1 MNVYDFD
8 DTIFRGDSTRAFWAY
23 CLKRA
28 PGLARFLPRQC
39 AAAVR
44 YALGRTAKEA
54 FKEAFFSFLQG
65 VPDADAWAED
75 FWRTHERRFRP
86 WYLAQKQP
94 DDLVVS
100 ASPEFLLAPAC
111 RRLGIR
117 PPIASRVDARTAA
130 VRYALGRTAKEAF
143 KEAFFSFLQGVPDAD
158 AWAEDFW
165 RTHERRF
172 RPWYLA
178 QKQPDDLV
186 VSASPEFLLAP
197 ACRRLGIR
205 PPIASRVDARTG
217 RYTGLNCKGAEKVS
231 RFREQYPDA
240 EIGQFYSDSRSDA
253 PLAHLARRAFLVRGD
268 SYTSWEV

>member
-44 YALGRTAKEA
+44 YG
-54 FKEAFFSFLQG
+54 QG

-94 DDLVVS
+94 DDLV
-100 ASPEFLLAPAC
+100 
-111 RRLGIR
+111 I
-117 PPIASRVDARTAA
+117 
-130 VRYALGRTAKEAF
+130 
-143 KEAFFSFLQGVPDAD
+143 
-158 AWAEDFW
+158 
-165 RTHERRF
+165 
-172 RPWYLA
+172 
-178 QKQPDDLV
+178 
-186 VSASPEFLLAP
+186 SASPEFLLAP

>member
-65 VPDADAWAED
+65 VPDADAW
-75 FWRTHERRFRP
+75 
-86 WYLAQKQP
+86 
-94 DDLVVS
+94 
-100 ASPEFLLAPAC
+100 
-111 RRLGIR
+111 
-117 PPIASRVDARTAA
+117 
-130 VRYALGRTAKEAF
+130 
-143 KEAFFSFLQGVPDAD
+143 
-158 AWAEDFW
+158 
-165 RTHERRF
+165 
-172 RPWYLA
+172 A

>member
-1 MNVYDFD
+1 MMAAVL
-8 DTIFRGDSTRAFWAY
+8 S
-23 CLKRA
+23 L
-28 PGLARFLPRQC
+28 GLAL
-39 AAAVR
+39 
-44 YALGRTAKEA
+44 LG
-54 FKEAFFSFLQG
+54 G
-65 VPDADAWAED
+65 IIC
-75 FWRTHERRFRP
+75 
-86 WYLAQKQP
+86 LAQALRLSVP
-94 DDLVVS
+94 RLYGALV
-100 ASPEFLLAPAC
+100 
-111 RRLGIR
+111 
-117 PPIASRVDARTAA
+117 IAV
-130 VRYALGRTAKEAF
+130 
-143 KEAFFSFLQGVPDAD
+143 
-158 AWAEDFW
+158 
-165 RTHERRF
+165 F

>member
-1 MNVYDFD
+1 M
-8 DTIFRGDSTRAFWAY
+8 
-23 CLKRA
+23 
-28 PGLARFLPRQC
+28 
-39 AAAVR
+39 
-44 YALGRTAKEA
+44 
-54 FKEAFFSFLQG
+54 
-65 VPDADAWAED
+65 
-75 FWRTHERRFRP
+75 
-86 WYLAQKQP
+86 
-94 DDLVVS
+94 
-100 ASPEFLLAPAC
+100 
-111 RRLGIR
+111 
-117 PPIASRVDARTAA
+117 
-130 VRYALGRTAKEAF
+130 
-143 KEAFFSFLQGVPDAD
+143 QGVPDAD

-253 PLAHLARRAFLVRGD
+253 PLAHLARRAFLRPGRFLHLMGGVRLRSRAAAADIFSTTKARPEQANRPIQGALFRFD
-268 SYTSWEV
+268 VSASRAAGQSLPREAPVAARPAGTPSARPPCTTRSAGAGSRVMAGPCTGRGCCTRGIRPCCAASMAARRRASLRFLRCALTYAT

>member
-1 MNVYDFD
+1 MMAAVL
-8 DTIFRGDSTRAFWAY
+8 S
-23 CLKRA
+23 L
-28 PGLARFLPRQC
+28 GLAL
-39 AAAVR
+39 
-44 YALGRTAKEA
+44 LG
-54 FKEAFFSFLQG
+54 G
-65 VPDADAWAED
+65 IIC
-75 FWRTHERRFRP
+75 
-86 WYLAQKQP
+86 LAQTLRLSVP
-94 DDLVVS
+94 LLYGALVITV
-100 ASPEFLLAPAC
+100 
-111 RRLGIR
+111 
-117 PPIASRVDARTAA
+117 
-130 VRYALGRTAKEAF
+130 
-143 KEAFFSFLQGVPDAD
+143 
-158 AWAEDFW
+158 
-165 RTHERRF
+165 F

>member
-1 MNVYDFD
+1 MMYAVL
-8 DTIFRGDSTRAFWAY
+8 S
-23 CLKRA
+23 L
-28 PGLARFLPRQC
+28 GLALLDGI
-39 AAAVR
+39 VR
-44 YALGRTAKEA
+44 
-54 FKEAFFSFLQG
+54 
-65 VPDADAWAED
+65 
-75 FWRTHERRFRP
+75 
-86 WYLAQKQP
+86 LAQVLRLSAP
-94 DDLVVS
+94 LLYGALVITV
-100 ASPEFLLAPAC
+100 
-111 RRLGIR
+111 
-117 PPIASRVDARTAA
+117 
-130 VRYALGRTAKEAF
+130 
-143 KEAFFSFLQGVPDAD
+143 
-158 AWAEDFW
+158 
-165 RTHERRF
+165 F

>member
-44 YALGRTAKEA
+44 
-54 FKEAFFSFLQG
+54 
-65 VPDADAWAED
+65 
-75 FWRTHERRFRP
+75 
-86 WYLAQKQP
+86 
-94 DDLVVS
+94 
-100 ASPEFLLAPAC
+100 
-111 RRLGIR
+111 
-117 PPIASRVDARTAA
+117 
-130 VRYALGRTAKEAF
+130 
-143 KEAFFSFLQGVPDAD
+143 VPDAD

>member
-94 DDLVVS
+94 DWSFLPHRNFCWRPPAAGWVS
-100 ASPEFLLAPAC
+100 ARPSPP
-111 RRLGIR
+111 
-117 PPIASRVDARTAA
+117 V
-130 VRYALGRTAKEAF
+130 
-143 KEAFFSFLQGVPDAD
+143 
-158 AWAEDFW
+158 
-165 RTHERRF
+165 
-172 RPWYLA
+172 
-178 QKQPDDLV
+178 
-186 VSASPEFLLAP
+186 
-197 ACRRLGIR
+197 
-205 PPIASRVDARTG
+205 
-217 RYTGLNCKGAEKVS
+217 
-231 RFREQYPDA
+231 
-240 EIGQFYSDSRSDA
+240 
-253 PLAHLARRAFLVRGD
+253 
-268 SYTSWEV
+268 

>member
-117 PPIASRVDARTAA
+117 PPIASRVTPGAR
-130 VRYALGRTAKEAF
+130 
-143 KEAFFSFLQGVPDAD
+143 
-158 AWAEDFW
+158 
-165 RTHERRF
+165 
-172 RPWYLA
+172 
-178 QKQPDDLV
+178 
-186 VSASPEFLLAP
+186 
-197 ACRRLGIR
+197 I
-205 PPIASRVDARTG
+205 
-217 RYTGLNCKGAEKVS
+217 YTGAISGCGNRAVLF
-231 RFREQYPDA
+231 RF
-240 EIGQFYSDSRSDA
+240 
-253 PLAHLARRAFLVRGD
+253 PLRRAVGAPGTPRLSGPGRFLHLMGGVRLRSRAAAAD
-268 SYTSWEV
+268 I

>member
-100 ASPEFLLAPAC
+100 RASTARERKRCRVSGSNIRMRRSGSFIPIPAQT
-111 RRLGIR
+111 RR
-117 PPIASRVDARTAA
+117 
-130 VRYALGRTAKEAF
+130 
-143 KEAFFSFLQGVPDAD
+143 
-158 AWAEDFW
+158 W
-165 RTHERRF
+165 RTWHAVPFWSGEILTPHGRCN
-172 RPWYLA
+172 
-178 QKQPDDLV
+178 
-186 VSASPEFLLAP
+186 AP
-197 ACRRLGIR
+197 FPRGC
-205 PPIASRVDARTG
+205 G
-217 RYTGLNCKGAEKVS
+217 RYFQHNKS
-231 RFREQYPDA
+231 
-240 EIGQFYSDSRSDA
+240 A
-253 PLAHLARRAFLVRGD
+253 P
-268 SYTSWEV
+268 

>member
-1 MNVYDFD
+1 MQRARQNAESALAVILEFQQVFCQDRRGG
-8 DTIFRGDSTRAFWAY
+8 IFRCHRCMVKLQIVAMDGFTARAVCICGFPGFGVCY
-23 CLKRA
+23 LQGGQQLFGVCL
-28 PGLARFLPRQC
+28 RQC
-39 AAAVR
+39 A
-44 YALGRTAKEA
+44 
-54 FKEAFFSFLQG
+54 
-65 VPDADAWAED
+65 
-75 FWRTHERRFRP
+75 
-86 WYLAQKQP
+86 
-94 DDLVVS
+94 
-100 ASPEFLLAPAC
+100 
-111 RRLGIR
+111 
-117 PPIASRVDARTAA
+117 AA

>member
-94 DDLVVS
+94 DDLVIS

-117 PPIASRVDARTAA
+117 PPIAS
-130 VRYALGRTAKEAF
+130 L
-143 KEAFFSFLQGVPDAD
+143 
-158 AWAEDFW
+158 
-165 RTHERRF
+165 
-172 RPWYLA
+172 
-178 QKQPDDLV
+178 
-186 VSASPEFLLAP
+186 
-197 ACRRLGIR
+197 
-205 PPIASRVDARTG
+205 VDARTG

>member
-117 PPIASRVDARTAA
+117 PPIASRVDART
-130 VRYALGRTAKEAF
+130 
-143 KEAFFSFLQGVPDAD
+143 
-158 AWAEDFW
+158 
-165 RTHERRF
+165 
-172 RPWYLA
+172 
-178 QKQPDDLV
+178 
-186 VSASPEFLLAP
+186 
-197 ACRRLGIR
+197 
-205 PPIASRVDARTG
+205 G

-231 RFREQYPDA
+231 RFRMRRSGSFIPIPAQTRRWRTWHAAPFWSG
-240 EIGQFYSDSRSDA
+240 EILTPHGRCKA
-253 PLAHLARRAFLVRGD
+253 PFPRGCGRYFQHNK
-268 SYTSWEV
+268 SAP

>member
-1 MNVYDFD
+1 MV
-8 DTIFRGDSTRAFWAY
+8 TERGGGYTWCGNSS
-23 CLKRA
+23 
-28 PGLARFLPRQC
+28 Q
-39 AAAVR
+39 
-44 YALGRTAKEA
+44 AK
-54 FKEAFFSFLQG
+54 L
-65 VPDADAWAED
+65 
-75 FWRTHERRFRP
+75 TP
-86 WYLAQKQP
+86 WYNDPVCDPTGSFMLIMNKHSGRVCQIEAGTLAHTARTVRCGFGYS
-94 DDLVVS
+94 LYTG
-100 ASPEFLLAPAC
+100 EEG
-111 RRLGIR
+111 GIR
-117 PPIASRVDARTAA
+117 MAECVFTDDDTAA

-217 RYTGLNCKGAEKVS
+217 RYTGLNCKGAEKGS

>member
-54 FKEAFFSFLQG
+54 FKEAFF
-65 VPDADAWAED
+65 
-75 FWRTHERRFRP
+75 
-86 WYLAQKQP
+86 YL
-94 DDLVVS
+94 
-100 ASPEFLLAPAC
+100 FGRAC
-111 RRLGIR
+111 RTRTPGRRISGARMNAGSARGIWPR
-117 PPIASRVDARTAA
+117 SSRT
-130 VRYALGRTAKEAF
+130 TW
-143 KEAFFSFLQGVPDAD
+143 SF
-158 AWAEDFW
+158 
-165 RTHERRF
+165 
-172 RPWYLA
+172 
-178 QKQPDDLV
+178 
-186 VSASPEFLLAP
+186 SASPEFLLAP

>member
-94 DDLVVS
+94 DDLV
-100 ASPEFLLAPAC
+100 
-111 RRLGIR
+111 I
-117 PPIASRVDARTAA
+117 
-130 VRYALGRTAKEAF
+130 
-143 KEAFFSFLQGVPDAD
+143 
-158 AWAEDFW
+158 
-165 RTHERRF
+165 
-172 RPWYLA
+172 
-178 QKQPDDLV
+178 
-186 VSASPEFLLAP
+186 SASPEFLLAP

-217 RYTGLNCKGAEKVS
+217 RYTGLNCKGSGKGVAFPGAISGCGNRAVLF
-231 RFREQYPDA
+231 RF
-240 EIGQFYSDSRSDA
+240 
-253 PLAHLARRAFLVRGD
+253 PLRRAVGAPGTPCLSGPGD

>member
-1 MNVYDFD
+1 M
-8 DTIFRGDSTRAFWAY
+8 
-23 CLKRA
+23 
-28 PGLARFLPRQC
+28 
-39 AAAVR
+39 
-44 YALGRTAKEA
+44 
-54 FKEAFFSFLQG
+54 
-65 VPDADAWAED
+65 
-75 FWRTHERRFRP
+75 
-86 WYLAQKQP
+86 
-94 DDLVVS
+94 
-100 ASPEFLLAPAC
+100 
-111 RRLGIR
+111 
-117 PPIASRVDARTAA
+117 
-130 VRYALGRTAKEAF
+130 
-143 KEAFFSFLQGVPDAD
+143 PDAD

-253 PLAHLARRAFLVRGD
+253 PLAHLARRAFLVGEILTPHGRCKAPFPRGCGRYFQHNK
-268 SYTSWEV
+268 SAP

>member
-94 DDLVVS
+94 DDLVVDLRFVGGQKS
-100 ASPEFLLAPAC
+100 W
-111 RRLGIR
+111 R
-117 PPIASRVDARTAA
+117 PPAA
-130 VRYALGRTAKEAF
+130 G
-143 KEAFFSFLQGVPDAD
+143 
-158 AWAEDFW
+158 W
-165 RTHERRF
+165 
-172 RPWYLA
+172 
-178 QKQPDDLV
+178 
-186 VSASPEFLLAP
+186 VSARPSPP
-197 ACRRLGIR
+197 
-205 PPIASRVDARTG
+205 V
-217 RYTGLNCKGAEKVS
+217 
-231 RFREQYPDA
+231 
-240 EIGQFYSDSRSDA
+240 
-253 PLAHLARRAFLVRGD
+253 
-268 SYTSWEV
+268 

>member
-75 FWRTHERRFRP
+75 FW
-86 WYLAQKQP
+86 
-94 DDLVVS
+94 
-100 ASPEFLLAPAC
+100 
-111 RRLGIR
+111 
-117 PPIASRVDARTAA
+117 
-130 VRYALGRTAKEAF
+130 
-143 KEAFFSFLQGVPDAD
+143 
-158 AWAEDFW
+158 
-165 RTHERRF
+165 
-172 RPWYLA
+172 
-178 QKQPDDLV
+178 
-186 VSASPEFLLAP
+186 P

>member
-94 DDLVVS
+94 
-100 ASPEFLLAPAC
+100 
-111 RRLGIR
+111 
-117 PPIASRVDARTAA
+117 
-130 VRYALGRTAKEAF
+130 
-143 KEAFFSFLQGVPDAD
+143 
-158 AWAEDFW
+158 ED
-165 RTHERRF
+165 
-172 RPWYLA
+172 P
-178 QKQPDDLV
+178 V